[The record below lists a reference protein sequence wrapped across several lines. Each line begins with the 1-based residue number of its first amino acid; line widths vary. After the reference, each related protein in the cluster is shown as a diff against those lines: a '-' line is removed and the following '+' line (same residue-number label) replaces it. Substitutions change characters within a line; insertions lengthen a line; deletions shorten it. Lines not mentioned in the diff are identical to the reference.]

1 MLHPLIRVKEL
12 LIFIKCKPVCHACN
26 VVAYKALLACIFYS
40 GIYMGRQEFWL
51 YRVNLEKRLKY
62 ALCLI
67 CHPYHP
73 VMLVKVS
80 YKKFFKLSIL
90 LVHLMAET
98 GYGFT
103 YIPDIFSRGCLSL
116 FYFLQYLCCKVC
128 NLLVYYLDY
137 CLRFVDFKVILWEC
151 FLYVI
156 IIFLPEF
163 HIIKLFHIKHLRRQ
177 SVIYIMVVI
186 CYLISHIHY
195 LRLRAWAR
203 GMASG
208 KSSFR
213 FSALAIVLAIWLT
226 SIVWVK
232 RVL

>member
-12 LIFIKCKPVCHACN
+12 LVFIKCKPVCHACN
-26 VVAYKALLACIFYS
+26 VVAYKALLACIFYG

-51 YRVNLEKRLKY
+51 CRVNLEKRLKY

-103 YIPDIFSRGCLSL
+103 YIPDIFSRGFFSLS
-116 FYFLQYLCCKVC
+116 FNICAARSVTCWF
-128 NLLVYYLDY
+128 
-137 CLRFVDFKVILWEC
+137 
-151 FLYVI
+151 I
-156 IIFLPEF
+156 IWI
-163 HIIKLFHIKHLRRQ
+163 
-177 SVIYIMVVI
+177 
-186 CYLISHIHY
+186 
-195 LRLRAWAR
+195 
-203 GMASG
+203 
-208 KSSFR
+208 
-213 FSALAIVLAIWLT
+213 
-226 SIVWVK
+226 IVWDLWILKSFFGNVFFM
-232 RVL
+232 LS